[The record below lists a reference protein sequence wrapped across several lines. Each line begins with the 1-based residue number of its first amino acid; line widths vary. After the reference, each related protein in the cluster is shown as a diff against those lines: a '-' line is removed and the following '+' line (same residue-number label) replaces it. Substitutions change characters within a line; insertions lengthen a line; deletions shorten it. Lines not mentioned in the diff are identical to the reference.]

1 MLKRMFLVTASLIA
15 ALLLVNQVVIP
26 HVRRARG
33 HDEMRQFCLQK
44 GRDVIMKAVAAH
56 GGLAAWQN
64 KTDIS
69 FQLHDQW
76 NSPAGTA
83 LFGWLNMW
91 PEREVE
97 TRQHYLLRQN
107 TGRIELNAAAGHHVW
122 GYRDFKPWALLNDRI
137 DEKNIARAHFTV
149 PMINYLVE
157 LPYRFLDNG
166 AFPEFVNEVKH
177 GDRLYDRV
185 RITFGLNAGN
195 YPPNEYLA
203 DFDHQTGRLAFLEY
217 TVRERLPRYLA
228 VRATFENYQ
237 QFDGTWIPTQIKFH
251 LTEPIITLALHTWQ
265 ISDVRFNTGIKESFF
280 ARIDDSALGNSGPR

>member
-1 MLKRMFLVTASLIA
+1 MLKRMVLVTFSLIA

-44 GRDVIMKAVAAH
+44 GREAVTKAIAAH

-69 FQLHDQW
+69 FQLRDQW
-76 NSPAGTA
+76 NSLAGVA
-83 LFGWLNMW
+83 LFGWLDMW
-91 PEREVE
+91 PERNVE

-107 TGRIELNAAAGHHVW
+107 TGRIELTAADGRHAW
-122 GYRDFKPWALLNDRI
+122 GYQDFKPWALLNDRI
-137 DEKNIARAHFTV
+137 DEQNIKRAYFTL

-166 AFPEFVNEVKH
+166 AFPEFINEVKH

-195 YPPNEYLA
+195 YPPNEYIA
-203 DFDHQTGRLAFLEY
+203 DFDYQTGRLAFLEY
-217 TVRERLPRYLA
+217 TVREKLPGYVAL
-228 VRATFENYQ
+228 RAAFENYQ

-251 LTEPIITLALHTWQ
+251 LTEPLINLALHTWQ
-265 ISDVRFNTGIKESFF
+265 ISEVRFNTGVKESFF
-280 ARIDDSALGNSGPR
+280 ARIDTALSDSGQL